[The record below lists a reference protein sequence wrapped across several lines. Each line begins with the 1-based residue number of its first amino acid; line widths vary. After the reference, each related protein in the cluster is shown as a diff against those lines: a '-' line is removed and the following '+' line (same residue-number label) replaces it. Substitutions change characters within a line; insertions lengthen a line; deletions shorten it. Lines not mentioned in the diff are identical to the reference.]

1 MHFSILQS
9 QGKFVHMHLANQSCD
24 KIALKLTQ
32 FKKTASNNLHT
43 SKFEYCMEKEGL
55 VDKFSAFQKYCI
67 YLAFNLAFSFDF
79 LQDFKFQMRV
89 LSYWRHVSYTE
100 LPLSRTAF
108 YYFFL

>member
-55 VDKFSAFQKYCI
+55 VDKFSAFHKYCI
-67 YLAFNLAFSFDF
+67 GI
-79 LQDFKFQMRV
+79 
-89 LSYWRHVSYTE
+89 LS
-100 LPLSRTAF
+100 L
-108 YYFFL
+108 